1 MGEAK
6 NDRKRSHT
14 EAEALDPASF
24 EDRDNGD
31 VKSKTAKRARTEDRR
46 SLFVRSL
53 PPGAT
58 SESLTDF
65 FSQHYPVKHAT
76 VVVDQKTKESRGYGF
91 VTLADAEDAAEA
103 KKSLNNQDW
112 NGRRIRIDVAEPRQ
126 RNNTTG
132 EIPAHKAR
140 KEEIQ
145 RPNKLIVRNLP
156 WSIKT
161 SEQLNHLFRSFGKVK
176 FADLPQ
182 DKGKLKGFGF
192 VTLRGRPNAERA
204 LEAINGKEI
213 DGRTL
218 AVDWA
223 VDKDTWD
230 KQQPEEEKKKTKT
243 KAKKEQA
250 KKDEEE
256 DEDDLTS
263 SDGSEDEDGED
274 EDEDEEDKEEGG
286 AEVNRDDQLDAD
298 LKNFFKNHME
308 NLEDEDDEDEDE
320 DNEDEDDEDDEEIE
334 KELQIQAPKRMTDN
348 TSTVFIRNLPFTTT
362 DEQLKDFFGHFGKI
376 RYARVVIDKVTE
388 KPAGT
393 GFVCF
398 FDADEAKSCIKNAP
412 RPQAPVAV
420 SGAKTSILQDE
431 SADPDGKYTLDGRL
445 LQIAQAVNKQE
456 ATNLADNSLAK
467 RNEKDKRKLFLLS
480 EGAID
485 RSSPLFNL
493 LTAPEMQ
500 LREASAAQR
509 KKLVQ
514 GNPSLHLSLTRLALR
529 NIPRNMDSKDLKE
542 LGRKAVVE
550 FARDVR
556 AGRRQPLS
564 KEENARDGKD
574 AREKEHER
582 KAKGKGI
589 IRQAKIVF
597 ESGQGQK
604 MSEKD
609 GGKSRGYGFIEYT
622 SHHWALMGLRYLNA
636 HQLENEVGKKQRLIA
651 EFAIENA
658 QVIQRRRANEERSRQ
673 LNPEHNKGAKTEG
686 QFKTNAQY
694 TKDDK
699 KRARQGDRADRG
711 GKGDRGGRG
720 GKGDRGSKGDRGRK
734 GDTAGKKVDSKPA
747 EKEAGQKT
755 DSQEDKDLK
764 HRMIQRSRVM
774 RKKKALGRA
783 GK

>member
-24 EDRDNGD
+24 EDRDNGA
-31 VKSKTAKRARTEDRR
+31 VKSKVKRARTEDRR

-91 VTLADAEDAAEA
+91 VTLADAEDATEA
-103 KKSLNNQDW
+103 KNALNNQDW

-132 EIPAHKAR
+132 ELPAHKLR

-182 DKGKLKGFGF
+182 EKGKLKGFGF

-223 VDKDTWD
+223 VDKETWD
-230 KQQPEEEKKKTKT
+230 KQQPEEEKKTKS
-243 KAKKEQA
+243 KAKNENV

-263 SDGSEDEDGED
+263 SDGSEDE
-274 EDEDEEDKEEGG
+274 EDKDDDDEEGG

-308 NLEDEDDEDEDE
+308 NLEEEDDEDED
-320 DNEDEDDEDDEEIE
+320 DEDSDGDEEAE
-334 KELQIQAPKRMTDN
+334 KEIQQIQAPKRMTDN

-398 FDADEAKSCIKNAP
+398 FDADEAKTCIKNAP
-412 RPQAPVAV
+412 RPQAPVAA

-493 LTAPEMQ
+493 LTGPEMQ
-500 LREASAAQR
+500 MREASAAQR

-550 FARDVR
+550 FAKDVR

-574 AREKEHER
+574 AKEKEHER

-597 ESGQGQK
+597 ESGTGQK

-622 SHHWALMGLRYLNA
+622 SHHWALMGLRYLNG
-636 HQLENEVGKKQRLIA
+636 HQVENEAGKKQRLIA

-658 QVIQRRRANEERSRQ
+658 QVIQRRRVNEERSRQ
-673 LNPEHNKGAKTEG
+673 LNPEHNKALKAEG
-686 QFKTNAQY
+686 PLKTNAQY

-699 KRARQGDRADRG
+699 KRGRKGDRADW
-711 GKGDRGGRG
+711 G
-720 GKGDRGSKGDRGRK
+720 GKGDRGSKGDRGGKGGK
-734 GDTAGKKVDSKPA
+734 GDRGGKKADSKPVV
-747 EKEAGQKT
+747 EKEAGQPT
-755 DSQEDKDLK
+755 NSQDDKDLK

-774 RKKKALGRA
+774 RKKKALSRA